1 MQREQSKF
9 QSQMMVPF
17 LVMQYS
23 MDEKND
29 KQGGAFNRGSGD
41 ITEKWTEA
49 NILASSYQKRGYSLA
64 RSSHSEYP
72 MAQAKCLYRVA
83 LLFHAY

>member
-29 KQGGAFNRGSGD
+29 LQGGAFNRGSGD
-41 ITEKWTEA
+41 MIEEWTEA
-49 NILASSYQKRGYSLA
+49 EILASPYPKQGLQSCKKFSLYIPHG
-64 RSSHSEYP
+64 SHN
-72 MAQAKCLYRVA
+72 LYRVA
-83 LLFHAY
+83 LLP